1 MCGHMGVQWC
11 PYLVKALQNIV
22 TVGGEQQQ
30 GVAEV
35 NSFYEGMV
43 TSHIVHEESV
53 WFFRIQDALNWTAL
67 D

>member
-1 MCGHMGVQWC
+1 M
-11 PYLVKALQNIV
+11 
-22 TVGGEQQQ
+22 
-30 GVAEV
+30 AEV